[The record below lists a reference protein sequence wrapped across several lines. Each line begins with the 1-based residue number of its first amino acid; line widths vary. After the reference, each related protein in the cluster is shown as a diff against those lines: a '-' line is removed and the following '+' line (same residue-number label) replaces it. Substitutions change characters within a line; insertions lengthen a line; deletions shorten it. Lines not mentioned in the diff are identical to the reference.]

1 MTISTSVDFL
11 DTNILVYAV
20 SRRAEDAKKKAAAR
34 LLIQPVEQA
43 ISLQVLQEFYRV
55 AVHPKKLGFTHDE
68 AVQFCDGW
76 RNCFTLLE
84 PTLRLFDESLKL
96 CARYQTSYFD
106 ACILAA
112 AAELGCSTVYSED
125 LNDGQVYGGVQVVNP
140 FRNL

>member
-1 MTISTSVDFL
+1 VDFL

-34 LLIQPVEQA
+34 SLIQPAGQA

-76 RNCFTLLE
+76 RKCFKVLE

-96 CARYQTSYFD
+96 CARYQTGYFD

-112 AAELGCSTVYSED
+112 AAAMGCTTVYSED
-125 LNDGQVYGGVQVVNP
+125 LNGGQIYEGVLVVNP
-140 FRNL
+140 FTGK